1 MFEARREKATVGQW
15 VGGWGE
21 GVGGEVKSG
30 KLCESAVTGKR
41 IFLHHIPSS
50 DN

>member
-1 MFEARREKATVGQW
+1 MSEARREKATVGQW
-15 VGGWGE
+15 VGGG
-21 GVGGEVKSG
+21 GRRGGGEVKSG

-41 IFLHHIPSS
+41 VFLHHIPSS